1 MTPAHRDDQGA
12 SEQGNWSCDQIGVDA
27 PERKRGKVF
36 AGCVAGAGLMFV
48 IGFVRWLA

>member
-1 MTPAHRDDQGA
+1 VTPPETDNGC
-12 SEQGNWSCDQIGVDA
+12 SEQGNWACDQIGVD
-27 PERKRGKVF
+27 PPKRKRGNIV